1 MIGRT
6 RMAIALVV
14 NPQRVQ
20 GGARLG
26 RDPHETESLAMPS
39 ALMGHADLIARA
51 AVGMLPVLPG
61 GVLVP
66 GATVHPVLTA
76 VPGHPVIAN
85 LARSATMP
93 LATMTRRLTP
103 MRFPPSSTAL
113 PGVS

>member
-1 MIGRT
+1 M
-6 RMAIALVV
+6 VV

-20 GGARLG
+20 GAARLG
-26 RDPHETESLAMPS
+26 HDRHETESLAMRNV
-39 ALMGHADLIARA
+39 LMGHADPIARA
-51 AVGMLPVLPG
+51 AVGTLRVLPG
-61 GVLVP
+61 AILVP
-66 GATVHPVLTA
+66 GVMVHPALTA

-93 LATMTRRLTP
+93 LATMTLRLTP